1 MLLTTSFFLQKKNK
15 IDNLTPL
22 KLIKLCY
29 ISYAWY
35 LSLKNKQLFSERP
48 QAWQYGPVFPTLY
61 AEFKDFGRNPI
72 TKYIIYP
79 PMDDKWEETRKE
91 APMLVGTSEDEKY
104 ESGLVETI
112 FDFYKHKTGADLSEI
127 THAKGSAWE
136 SVWNN
141 GEGKHKEL
149 DPNLIKKGAE
159 KGIARFLDELN
170 R

>member
-1 MLLTTSFFLQKKNK
+1 MKG
-15 IDNLTPL
+15 L
-22 KLIKLCY
+22 KRG
-29 ISYAWY
+29 SMV
-35 LSLKNKQLFSERP
+35 LFS
-48 QAWQYGPVFPTLY
+48 PTLY

-127 THAKGSAWE
+127 THAKGQC
-136 SVWNN
+136 
-141 GEGKHKEL
+141 L
-149 DPNLIKKGAE
+149 
-159 KGIARFLDELN
+159 GICVE
-170 R
+170 